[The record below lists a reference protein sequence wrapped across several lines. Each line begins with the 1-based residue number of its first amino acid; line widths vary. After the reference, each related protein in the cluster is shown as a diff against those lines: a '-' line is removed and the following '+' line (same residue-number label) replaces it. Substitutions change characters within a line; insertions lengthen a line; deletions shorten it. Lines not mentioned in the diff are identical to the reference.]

1 MWVYKGHGNPG
12 LIRSGNIDFKKCGWR
27 EVSGVAKFFHYFS

>member
-12 LIRSGNIDFKKCGWR
+12 LIREWEYRFLKVWVEGSFRGG
-27 EVSGVAKFFHYFS
+27 